1 MGRKKINE
9 FIKNAEYFSSLIKNT
24 TLHLKTIGDVECSQI
39 ESIIDDHKDE
49 FIEFAYLI
57 QDSRKLMSMALIWK
71 SKFEK
76 LKAEIHDKSLKE
88 AAKENGVFND
98 LKAFLSFDHF
108 AFNAFF
114 CDKNKIY
121 SNMLGGYKDIL
132 NKVNTCQDEKSNE
145 FLEALCK
152 NIGSFEVYRANSC
165 AELDKIGDTIIY
177 DFLDFHG
184 FSGGIGDINDGIDP
198 GVVNTDL

>member
-9 FIKNAEYFSSLIKNT
+9 FIKNGEYFSSLIKNI
-24 TLHLKTIGDVECSQI
+24 TLHLKTIRDVECSQI

-76 LKAEIHDKSLKE
+76 LKAEIQDKPLKE

-114 CDKNKIY
+114 CDKSKIY
-121 SNMLGGYKDIL
+121 SNMLRAYKDMLTKI
-132 NKVNTCQDEKSNE
+132 NTCQDESNE

-152 NIGSFEVYRANSC
+152 NIGNFEVYRANSC
-165 AELDKIGDTIIY
+165 AELDEVGDTIIY

-184 FSGGIGDINDGIDP
+184 FTGGIEDINDEIDL